1 MSDERKNITWTERHE
16 KALQAVHEK
25 LVANGVVFE
34 KAGKPNASAILL
46 YLMEQELR
54 RKK

>member
-1 MSDERKNITWTERHE
+1 MTDKRKNITWTDRHE

-25 LVANGVVFE
+25 LTANGVVFE
-34 KAGKPNASAILL
+34 KNGQANASAILL